1 MIIAMVLGLGAGLFL
16 GFFFN
21 ISYPTE
27 YSFYITMALLAAMDS
42 IVGAA
47 KLHLDGKYNGVIF
60 ITGFLRNAFLAV
72 LLTYVGDNLGVP
84 LYYAA
89 ILVFGGRLLNNLGV
103 MRRIALE
110 KFMKKKN
117 EKINDK

>member
-1 MIIAMVLGLGAGLFL
+1 MIIAMVLGLGAGLFM

-27 YSFYITMALLAAMDS
+27 FSFYITMGLLAAMDS

-47 KLHLDGKYNGVIF
+47 KAHLEDKYNGAIF
-60 ITGFLRNAFLAV
+60 ITGFLSNAFLAG
-72 LLTYVGDNLGVP
+72 LLTFVGDKLGVP

-89 ILVFGGRLLNNLGV
+89 ILVFGGRLFNNLGV
-103 MRRIALE
+103 IRRIALE
-110 KFMKKKN
+110 KYMKKKN
-117 EKINDK
+117 EKISDK